1 MTWGEF
7 KAEIE
12 NSGWND
18 DTHIAVA
25 CHCNLSTPTIG
36 WTLVETKDGSIQ
48 IADDQN
54 DYDNEACITIA

>member
-25 CHCNLSTPTIG
+25 CYSNLSTPTIG
-36 WTLVETKDGSIQ
+36 WTLVDTKDGYVTQ
-48 IADDQN
+48 CDDQT
-54 DYDNEACITIA
+54 DYSNEACITIA